1 MYHRRKAKKGD
12 KMRGKTRVQ
21 APKYF
26 GPKPLMVASDKT
38 PVSAARSAGST
49 RLRGRD
55 GELCS
60 RHVESAD
67 ICPLTLPRK
76 SLSPTSARWLGLG
89 LSLVYSRYELN
100 WFGVRQCLS
109 KKSEV
114 SELHFQRGPQP

>member
-1 MYHRRKAKKGD
+1 
-12 KMRGKTRVQ
+12 MRGKTRVQ

-67 ICPLTLPRK
+67 ICPLSLPPEITLANIRP
-76 SLSPTSARWLGLG
+76 LA
-89 LSLVYSRYELN
+89 
-100 WFGVRQCLS
+100 WFTADMN
-109 KKSEV
+109 
-114 SELHFQRGPQP
+114 